1 MLYLDDKITISMTF
15 PSIPK
20 DGTYIYKV
28 MKNATNVIFVGNVF
42 LTKGVLS
49 YVFELNELL
58 NDFQFVNDN
67 PSLNMQTDILA
78 QYNIVLSVGS
88 NSYTS
93 SNIDVC
99 HIYRYPHATPV
110 MNTYVYPI
118 NTQPPVSI
126 LMLQGFQQKL
136 QEAVLYPRIPFVQ
149 SDEFKWGILFEL
161 GSDKFDDIDNINFA
175 YESDNQLVFLDY
187 ALEAYEFMFS
197 SAPSVSDIY
206 NGVNEP
212 DDNSP
217 LFVTNG
223 TNQNN
228 MIKVA
233 EFDRC
238 PAPYYLLWQDRFG
251 GWQSQ
256 PFTGTSTYSESF
268 DRRTT
273 TKYDMTNKLS
283 GVKCTPKW
291 KINSQYI
298 PFRLVPYYES
308 IFVSPFLKLYDADQD
323 RMFDVIIESD
333 DFTEATFKNQ
343 GKDKLFNL
351 SLDLTVTKPQNMIY

>member
-15 PSIPK
+15 PSIPE

-42 LTKGVLS
+42 LTKGVLR
-49 YVFELNELL
+49 YEFELNELL

-78 QYNIVLSVGS
+78 QYNIVLTVGS
-88 NSYTS
+88 NSYAS
-93 SNIDVC
+93 SKIDVC

-110 MNTYVYPI
+110 MNTFVYPI
-118 NTQPPVSI
+118 NTQPSVSI
-126 LMLQGFQQKL
+126 LMLQGFQQKI
-136 QEAVLYPRIPFVQ
+136 QEAVLYPRVPFVQ
-149 SDEFKWGILFEL
+149 SDEYRLGILFEL
-161 GSDKFDDIDNINFA
+161 GSDKFPDIDNLNFA
-175 YESDNQLVFLDY
+175 YETESGLTFLEY
-187 ALEAYEFMFS
+187 GLEAYEFMFNY
-197 SAPSVSDIY
+197 APSSSDLY
-206 NGVNEP
+206 DGENEP
-212 DDNSP
+212 DENSSI
-217 LFVTNG
+217 FVANG
-223 TNQNN
+223 TTPAD

-233 EFDRC
+233 EFDIC

-283 GVKCTPKW
+283 GIKCTPKW

-298 PFRLVPYYES
+298 PFKYVPYYES
-308 IFVSPFLKLYDADQD
+308 LFVSPFLKLYDTDQD
-323 RMFDVIIESD
+323 RMFDVVLEND
-333 DFTEATFKNQ
+333 EFTEATFKNQ
-343 GKDKLFNL
+343 GKDRLFNL